1 MENTK
6 IKFKKLISKQLNINN
21 KYYLDLIYLFKCKQM
36 DKKTWLLDNIKENV
50 FFLIIFRLFKTK

>member
-21 KYYLDLIYLFKCKQM
+21 KHYLDLIYLFKFKQM
-36 DKKTWLLDNIKENV
+36 DKKKTWLLDNINGNV
-50 FFLIIFRLFKTK
+50 FF